1 MYLLVGML
9 FLAVLAVPLVI
20 AIRHSTEL
28 FQIKVEKGKASL
40 VRGRLP
46 QRLFNDIKDI
56 VHRPAVARATIRCV
70 AESGE
75 PHVMPDDG
83 LDEGR
88 LQRLRNV
95 VGRFEIV
102 QIRNGNV
109 RS

>member
-1 MYLLVGML
+1 MYLIVGML

-20 AIRHSTEL
+20 AIRQSTEL
-28 FQIKVEKGKASL
+28 FQIKVEKGKTTL

-46 QRLFNDIKDI
+46 QRLYNDIKDI

-75 PHVMPDDG
+75 PHVVEDDG
-83 LDEGR
+83 LDDGR

-95 VGRFEIV
+95 VGRFQV
-102 QIRNGNV
+102 AQIRTGNV

>member
-1 MYLLVGML
+1 ML
-9 FLAVLAVPLVI
+9 FLAVLAVPLVV

-28 FQIKVEKGKASL
+28 FQIKVEKGKTSL

-46 QRLFNDIKDI
+46 LRLYNDIKDI

-75 PHVMPDDG
+75 PRVLPDDG
-83 LDEGR
+83 LDAGR

-95 VGRFEIV
+95 VGHFEIA
-102 QIRNGNV
+102 QIRNGKL

>member
-1 MYLLVGML
+1 ML

-28 FQIKVEKGKASL
+28 FQIKVDKGKASL

-46 QRLFNDIKDI
+46 QRLYNDIKDI
-56 VHRPAVARATIRCV
+56 VHRPAVAHATIRCV
-70 AESGE
+70 AESGT
-75 PHVMPDDG
+75 PRVLPDEG
-83 LDEGR
+83 LDEGQ

-95 VGRFEIV
+95 VGHFEIA
-102 QIRNGNV
+102 QIRNGKL

>member
-20 AIRHSTEL
+20 AIRQSTEL
-28 FQIKVEKGKASL
+28 FRIKVEKGKTTL
-40 VRGRLP
+40 LRGRLP
-46 QRLFNDIKDI
+46 QRLYNDIKDI
-56 VHRPAVARATIRCV
+56 VHRPAVPQATIRCV

-75 PHVMPDDG
+75 PRVLPDDG
-83 LDEGR
+83 LDEDR

-95 VGRFEIV
+95 VGRFQIA
-102 QIRNGNV
+102 QIRNGKL

>member
-1 MYLLVGML
+1 MYLIVGML
-9 FLAVLAVPLVI
+9 FLAVLAVPLIV

-28 FQIKVEKGKASL
+28 FQIKVEKGKTTL

-46 QRLFNDIKDI
+46 QRLYNDIKDI
-56 VHRPAVARATIRCV
+56 VHRPAVARAIIRCV

-75 PHVMPDDG
+75 PHVLEDDG
-83 LDEGR
+83 LDDGR

-95 VGRFEIV
+95 VGRFQV
-102 QIRNGNV
+102 SQIRTGNV